1 VRDPVETDLGDAE
14 SCAHRVEILGVIA
27 GRVEDSLRADD
38 RGAVTC
44 EGGVL
49 LDARIHRALQGRT
62 ADDARLARA
71 AVVERDEG
79 VAGEEEPQG
88 EAATHEVRQGSS
100 AGVRFPGPVSATELE
115 LGVFDSVRVI
125 GSGRVGSAISARLRE
140 RGIAV
145 SETPELILLCVPDE
159 AIADV

>member
-1 VRDPVETDLGDAE
+1 PVETDLGDAE

-71 AVVERDEG
+71 AIVERDEG
-79 VAGEEEPQG
+79 VAGEQEP
-88 EAATHEVRQGSS
+88 HEIPVVPGAEVEG
-100 AGVRFPGPVSATELE
+100 AGRAL
-115 LGVFDSVRVI
+115 
-125 GSGRVGSAISARLRE
+125 AR
-140 RGIAV
+140 A
-145 SETPELILLCVPDE
+145 
-159 AIADV
+159 